1 MQRIGWLDSSRGLA
15 ILMLILIHYVGALES
30 REIISEDIMLCI
42 KAVLRV
48 ATPFFILIFGF
59 TFYTL
64 FSRKITTLADVYSL
78 YKRLSVKVFY
88 LFLAREFI
96 VLISAL
102 RFDYTSDYLVSVLLY
117 MDTSIMGE
125 ILTFYMIALLVSPIA
140 LYVVKPM
147 RPLWVLC
154 LSVVIYVFGYS
165 IGSNF
170 ESFRDDILFRLFFYD
185 VYPFFPFYGLVLL
198 GFFFS
203 KIYSMVLDDKNRF
216 LFFLSVSFISIL
228 CALAILNQYL
238 GDVLRVLADAGL
250 KSPPSVSYML
260 LYIGVT
266 VQIVL
271 LNALLIK
278 RELMPNIVSEVLD
291 TIGRN
296 SLLAYT
302 LHYTLFLPS
311 FILHFVFDSVGK
323 LIEIAAFILMILF
336 LYSILVIAERSS
348 TKGRSNESFG
358 NS

>member
-30 REIISEDIMLCI
+30 RGIISEDIMLCI

-59 TFYTL
+59 TFFTL
-64 FSRKITTLADVYSL
+64 FSRKVTTLADVYSL
-78 YKRLSVKVFY
+78 YKKLSVKLVY

-96 VLISAL
+96 VLFSAL
-102 RFDYTSDYLVSVLLY
+102 RFDYSSDYLFSVLLY
-117 MDTSIMGE
+117 METSDMGE

-154 LSVVIYVFGYS
+154 LAVVVYIFGYS

-170 ESFRDDILFRLFFYD
+170 ESSRDDILFRLFFYN

-203 KIYSMVLDDKNRF
+203 KIYSIVSDDRNRL
-216 LFFLSVSFISIL
+216 LFFLSVSFLSIL
-228 CALAILNQYL
+228 CSFAILNQYP

-266 VQIVL
+266 LLIVL
-271 LNALLIK
+271 LNASLIK
-278 RELMPNIVSEVLD
+278 REVMPNVVGKVLD

-323 LIEIAAFILMILF
+323 LIEVAAFILMILF
-336 LYSILVIAERSS
+336 LYSILVLAERSS
-348 TKGRSNESFG
+348 AKSRTDAGCG